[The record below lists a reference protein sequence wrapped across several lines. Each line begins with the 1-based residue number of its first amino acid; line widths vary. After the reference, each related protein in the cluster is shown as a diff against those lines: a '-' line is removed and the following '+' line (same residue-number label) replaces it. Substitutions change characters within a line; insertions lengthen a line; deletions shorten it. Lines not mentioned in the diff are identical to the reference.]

1 MCRKCAKMCR
11 QLKTEKS
18 HEKSYDF
25 SWDFGAL
32 VGTRIP
38 GPLIKSQ
45 MLYRL
50 SYERITILLFVRQD
64 TARLFYHTRAQ
75 NASAGVKKSAFWQNG
90 PGRRGLPGHTKC
102 TTPGP
107 VLHVSAPP
115 AVEKSRFGG
124 AGKLSGHRNFVQN
137 HIHAQAAPGRNF
149 LFTKGYKIVTMKDTE
164 CARAHRL
171 FLDESSG
178 QRSRPIPLQRR
189 DAL

>member
-1 MCRKCAKMCR
+1 VY
-11 QLKTEKS
+11 S
-18 HEKSYDF
+18 SD
-25 SWDFGAL
+25 
-32 VGTRIP
+32 
-38 GPLIKSQ
+38 LIV
-45 MLYRL
+45 
-50 SYERITILLFVRQD
+50 LFNSVQSEI
-64 TARLFYHTRAQ
+64 ARLFYHTRAQ

-107 VLHVSAPP
+107 VLRVSAPS
-115 AVEKSRFGG
+115 AVEKGRFGG
-124 AGKLSGHRNFVQN
+124 AGTLSGRRNFVQN

-149 LFTKGYKIVTMKDTE
+149 LFTKGYKIVTIKDTE
-164 CARAHRL
+164 CARTHRL